1 MSVPIVVRGG
11 ILVDN
16 GTSLPVDP
24 FGRVRTSAPNTFM
37 QVTST
42 SLLPSLR
49 PLQLD
54 TVVNDVSGSGAL
66 LQDVSASV
74 VRMTAGAGEG
84 HAVRQ
89 TRQYVPYQP
98 GKGRLVFISAS
109 LATSAEG
116 LPAGVVSRIGIFD
129 DPAPAQ
135 RRFGDGHFFEL
146 SGNELS
152 VVERSSVS
160 GATVEQRVPRSA
172 WNGDRVDGAG
182 PSKFAADLGRMQLFW
197 LDMEWLGV
205 GEVRMGLV
213 VGGTLVR
220 CHTFSH
226 ANALAAR
233 SYTRTPKLPVRH
245 EIAASPAA
253 AAAGTLICACST
265 VISEGGFVPRGLP
278 ASLGLPVTGTVPA
291 EATTAVLAVSLRPE
305 GFLPRATLVPQ
316 QLDVIAL
323 GNHPLFWQIRVDY
336 SGLASVAAWS
346 NADAAHSAARFA
358 TQAALTAGLPA
369 NTVAIAEGSV
379 LGRSSSALDF
389 TGEQGL
395 EGQPYLSATYAG
407 VPDTLYVVF
416 RPITNQNVDY
426 SLCFRWQ
433 EILV

>member
-24 FGRVRTSAPNTFM
+24 FGRVRVSAPNTFM
-37 QVTST
+37 QTTST
-42 SLLPSLR
+42 SLLPSFR

-54 TVVNDVSGSGAL
+54 TIVGDVSGSGAV

-74 VRMTAGAGEG
+74 VRMTAGPGAGY
-84 HAVRQ
+84 AVRQ
-89 TRQYVPYQP
+89 TRQYIPYQA
-98 GKGRLVFISAS
+98 GKGRLVFISAALS
-109 LATSAEG
+109 VSEEG
-116 LPAGVVSRIGIFD
+116 VPGVVSRIGLFD
-129 DPAPAQ
+129 DHAPAQ

-146 SGNELS
+146 SGNQLS

-160 GATVEQRVPRSA
+160 GAVAEQRVPRSA
-172 WNGDRVDGAG
+172 WNGDKLDGTG
-182 PSKFAADLGRMQLFW
+182 PSKFAANLGRMQLFW
-197 LDMEWLGV
+197 MDLEWLGV
-205 GEVRMGLV
+205 GEVRMGMV
-213 VGGTLVR
+213 VDGTLVR

-226 ANALAAR
+226 TNALTAS

-245 EIAASPAA
+245 EIAASPSAA
-253 AAAGTLICACST
+253 AAATLVSACST

-278 ASLGLPVTGTVPA
+278 ASLGVPVTGTVVA
-291 EATTAVLAVSLRPE
+291 GTTTAVLAVSLRPE
-305 GFLPRATLVPQ
+305 GFLPRATLIPQ

-323 GNHPLFWQIRVDY
+323 GNHPLFWQIRIDY
-336 SGLASVAAWS
+336 SGLANVAAWT
-346 NADAAHSAARFA
+346 NADTTHSAARYA

-369 NTVAIAEGSV
+369 NTVAVVEGSV
-379 LGRSSSALDF
+379 LGRSASALDF
-389 TGEQGL
+389 AGEQGL
-395 EGQPYLSATYAG
+395 EGQPYLAANYAG